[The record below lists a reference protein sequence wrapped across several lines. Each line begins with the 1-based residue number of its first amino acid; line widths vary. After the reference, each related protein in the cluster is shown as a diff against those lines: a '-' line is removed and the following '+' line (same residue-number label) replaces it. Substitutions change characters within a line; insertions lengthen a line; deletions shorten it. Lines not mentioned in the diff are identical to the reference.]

1 VAITSFSQRD
11 SADNYVK
18 GFLTIPAFKINIVPD
33 SSMFTNDNLKKN
45 MPVMIMF
52 FSPDCDHC
60 QKQIK
65 EMMAYKQ
72 ELKNIQIVMISPLS
86 YKDNKTFYDEYA
98 LASMPNIRLGFDV
111 TFKLRNLYQTTTY
124 PSMYVYDK
132 NGTLAKAFVGNIAV
146 PAIIAAVA
154 PVP

>member
-1 VAITSFSQRD
+1 MIAIALSSFSQKD

-33 SSMFTNDNLKKN
+33 SSLYTNDNLKKN
-45 MPVMIMF
+45 MPLIIMF

-65 EMMAYKQ
+65 EMMAYKE

-86 YKDNKTFYDEYA
+86 YKDNKIFYDEYA
-98 LASMPNIRLGFDV
+98 LARMPNTRLGFDI
-111 TFKLRNLYQTTTY
+111 TFKLRNLYKTTTY
-124 PSMYVYDK
+124 PSMYVYDR
-132 NGTLAKAFVGNIAV
+132 NGTLAKAFVGNIGV
-146 PAIIAAVA
+146 PAIIDAVK
-154 PVP
+154 

>member
-1 VAITSFSQRD
+1 MAITSFSQRD

-111 TFKLRNLYQTTTY
+111 TFKLRSLYQTTTY

-132 NGTLAKAFVGNIAV
+132 NGTLAKAFVGNIGV
-146 PAIIAAVA
+146 PAVIAAVA